1 MIGSLFP
8 LNSLFSIRKGPPPV
22 SHLLLPGVLLLG
34 LLNLGGCTFL
44 PSAGPS
50 GSRIKSQAGRAQG
63 DPSYQLVPIDGR
75 VLSAL
80 NSRSGSGHLSAGG
93 RPSDRLFGPR
103 GLESFGQPSTQSIA
117 VGDVVS
123 VAIFETD
130 SALFG
135 PSLSSANL
143 AASPITALPPQT
155 VDQTGAISV
164 PFVGRV
170 KALGRLPS
178 DVEAD
183 VREGLRM
190 KTADP
195 QVIVTVG
202 ERKGGNLVSVTGDV
216 RQPGQFP
223 VPLSGSRIIDAIAAA
238 GGSVSEP
245 YDVMVSLTRAGQTR
259 SDPLQEIYDRPA
271 KNVPLRPG
279 DTLVLRKR
287 SLNFLAFGS
296 TGRVGSFPITS
307 EDLSLSA
314 AVAASGG
321 PDDLEAN
328 PSTIFVYRQEPVS
341 FLQSLGR
348 TNLISEGSTAPVV
361 YQLDLTDPKGFFFA
375 NNFTVRDRDIIYYA
389 PAGSAGLVKFMRVVN
404 TLLAPSM
411 TGVGAVSSVKVLGMP

>member
-1 MIGSLFP
+1 MLVFCCLSA
-8 LNSLFSIRKGPPPV
+8 
-22 SHLLLPGVLLLG
+22 
-34 LLNLGGCTFL
+34 CTFL

-50 GSRIKSQAGRAQG
+50 GSRIKSQAGGPAG

-80 NSRSGSGHLSAGG
+80 QSRGAGHLSAAG
-93 RPSDRLFGPR
+93 RPSDRLFGRR
-103 GLESFGQPSTQSIA
+103 GLEAFGQAATQSIA

-155 VDQTGAISV
+155 VDQTGAVSV

-178 DVEAD
+178 EVETEI
-183 VREGLRM
+183 REGLRM
-190 KTADP
+190 KTPDP

-216 RQPGQFP
+216 RQPGQIP
-223 VPLSGSRIIDAIAAA
+223 VPLSGSRVIDAIAAA

-245 YDVMVSLTRAGQTR
+245 YDVMVSVTRAGQTR
-259 SDPLQEIYDRPA
+259 SDPLQEVYDKPG

-279 DTLVLRKR
+279 DTVVLRKR

-296 TGRVGSFPITS
+296 TGKVGSFPITS

-321 PDDLEAN
+321 PDDFEAN
-328 PSTIFVYRQEPVS
+328 PSTIFVYRQEPLTL
-341 FLQSLGR
+341 LQSLGR
-348 TNLISEGSTAPVV
+348 TNLMGEGSTTPVV
-361 YQLDLTDPKGFFFA
+361 YQLDLTNPEGFFFA

-389 PAGSAGLVKFMRVVN
+389 PAGSAGVVKFMRVVN
-404 TLLAPSM
+404 TLLAPAMS
-411 TGVGAVSSVKVLGMP
+411 GVGVAGSAKVLGTP